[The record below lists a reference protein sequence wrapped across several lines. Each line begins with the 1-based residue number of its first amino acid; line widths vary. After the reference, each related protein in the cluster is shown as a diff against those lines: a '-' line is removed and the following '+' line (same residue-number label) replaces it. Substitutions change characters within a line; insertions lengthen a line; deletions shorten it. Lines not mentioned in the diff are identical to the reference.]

1 MPIVSKLTGNLTT
14 PYAARLIGSAA
25 RDIYDDLAK
34 NTLLPYLRRELPGH
48 FKEKVG
54 SRITGQGLNTQ
65 LVIYSNERGIKQ
77 IEEGRAPGKQPPPNV
92 LLKWVQ
98 KHGLGANAQ
107 SIKTRR
113 SLAVGVRRI
122 RNTKTGKLRTKVQ
135 SLLVR
140 QKSIA
145 FAIGRNI
152 AKEGLPR
159 NTGFKPSHALFLFRD
174 MKQNNATEVNAAT
187 LAIQAKIVAILNA

>member
-1 MPIVSKLTGNLTT
+1 MPIVSKLTGNLTS
-14 PYAARLIGSAA
+14 PYAARLIGGVA
-25 RDIYDDLAK
+25 RDTYEALAK
-34 NTLLPYLRRELPGH
+34 DTLLPYLRRELPGH
-48 FKEKVG
+48 YKEKVS
-54 SRITGQGLNTQ
+54 SRITGKGLDTQ
-65 LVIYSNERGIKQ
+65 LIIYSNERGVKQ
-77 IEEGRAPGKQPPPNV
+77 IEEGRNPGKAPPAKV

-98 KHGLGANAQ
+98 EKGLGANAQ

-113 SLAVGVRRI
+113 SLATGVRRI
-122 RNTKTGKLRTKVQ
+122 RDRKTGKVRTRVQ

-152 AKEGLPR
+152 AREGLPR